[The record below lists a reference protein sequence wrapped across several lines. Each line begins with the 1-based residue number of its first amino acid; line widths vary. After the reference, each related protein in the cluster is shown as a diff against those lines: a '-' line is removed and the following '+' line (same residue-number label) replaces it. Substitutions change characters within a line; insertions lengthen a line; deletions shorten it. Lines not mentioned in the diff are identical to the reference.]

1 MEHRTLSMINDVYIL
16 VRGHIL
22 TTTHNIPNQVAFE
35 NCALFIKSITKIDER
50 TIDDVGDLDL
60 VMTMYNLIE
69 YS

>member
-1 MEHRTLSMINDVYIL
+1 MINDVYIL

-22 TTTHNIPNQVAFE
+22 TTTHNISNQVAFE